1 MLLYIN
7 PFMAKPKKKRYPQ
20 CTDLNL
26 HCISSM
32 KKLQFD
38 FFYVERMENS
48 GSRNKG
54 WKNGENILQV

>member
-1 MLLYIN
+1 
-7 PFMAKPKKKRYPQ
+7 
-20 CTDLNL
+20 
-26 HCISSM
+26 M

-54 WKNGENILQV
+54 WKNEENILQV